1 MLEQISYGVPTV
13 TEHRLFDVIL
23 SYQTQHEV
31 TIQIQALDV
40 HEAERKALSTPGLKL
55 LPWTLKQPPKLSAFA
70 YIPTIRLIL

>member
-1 MLEQISYGVPTV
+1 M

-40 HEAERKALSTPGLKL
+40 HEAERKALSTSGLKL
-55 LPWTLKQPPKLSAFA
+55 LPWTLKQPPETFCICLYSYDKVNSLTMLYA
-70 YIPTIRLIL
+70 TWG